1 MSRGGDGSES
11 ALRTRNARRAA
22 EVPTA
27 DSKEAVMIKP
37 SIGRIVH
44 FVASNSVHHAA
55 IITAVRGEA
64 VEGIPGVEQIS

>member
-1 MSRGGDGSES
+1 
-11 ALRTRNARRAA
+11 
-22 EVPTA
+22 
-27 DSKEAVMIKP
+27 MIKP